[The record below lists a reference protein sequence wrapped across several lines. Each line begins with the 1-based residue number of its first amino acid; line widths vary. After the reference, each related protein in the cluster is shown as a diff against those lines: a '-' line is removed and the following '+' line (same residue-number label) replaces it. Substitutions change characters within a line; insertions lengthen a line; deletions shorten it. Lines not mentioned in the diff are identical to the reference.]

1 MIEIQDIYK
10 SYGELKV
17 LSGISTSVEKGEVV
31 SIIGPSGTGKSTFLR
46 CINYLEEADKGT
58 ISFDGQKFDLA
69 DMDKKSIKD
78 LRAHSSMVFQ
88 QYNLFLNKTA
98 IENIMEHL
106 IYVKKMGREEA
117 EATAEK
123 YLATVGLSE
132 KRDSY
137 PGQLSGGQQQR
148 IGIARAMA
156 VNPDIMLFDEPT
168 SALDPEL
175 IKYVLTVIRE
185 LALAKQTMLIVTHEM
200 RFAREVSDKVL
211 FMEGGKILE
220 EGSPEQVFEHSEHAR
235 IREFLSLMEK

>member
-88 QYNLFLNKTA
+88 
-98 IENIMEHL
+98 
-106 IYVKKMGREEA
+106 
-117 EATAEK
+117 
-123 YLATVGLSE
+123 
-132 KRDSY
+132 
-137 PGQLSGGQQQR
+137 
-148 IGIARAMA
+148 
-156 VNPDIMLFDEPT
+156 
-168 SALDPEL
+168 
-175 IKYVLTVIRE
+175 
-185 LALAKQTMLIVTHEM
+185 
-200 RFAREVSDKVL
+200 
-211 FMEGGKILE
+211 
-220 EGSPEQVFEHSEHAR
+220 
-235 IREFLSLMEK
+235 